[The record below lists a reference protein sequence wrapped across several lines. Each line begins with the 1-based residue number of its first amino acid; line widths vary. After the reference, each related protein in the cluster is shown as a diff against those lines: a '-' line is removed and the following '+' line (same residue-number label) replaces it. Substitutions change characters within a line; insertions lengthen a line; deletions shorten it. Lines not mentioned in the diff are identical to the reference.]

1 MSPAR
6 TTYDVV
12 VAGGGHNGLVAAT
25 YLSRAGLAVLVLER
39 LDHLG
44 GAAVAA
50 PSFPGHAARVSR
62 HAQLASIPASVV
74 ADLGLDLD
82 LLPRPE
88 PAYPPLSP
96 PSASYDAW
104 REVWADAV
112 DLAHVVE
119 ATVLEPLPLEREVRE
134 RLDPGLWRDF
144 VTTPLATTL
153 EQRIDD
159 DLTRGL
165 VGATA
170 LAGASF
176 SLAEPSLR
184 GNRSFLHHALGL
196 ARGGWRVPRG
206 GMGAV
211 TAALAASAS
220 DAGVE
225 VVTGAGVSAVRGSDD
240 AAEVTWHD
248 GEQFHTVATR
258 WVLADVAPWVLRI
271 LLGEGDDPETK
282 PEGAQVKVDLLLDR
296 LPDLASGDDP
306 AAAFAGTLRL
316 DSGLDAIEAAAA
328 AAAAGEVPD
337 APPLE
342 VHCPTLV
349 DRSPLGA
356 HAPDGQHLLSLL
368 VQHVPVSL
376 FTTDVVARQG
386 LVVERALA
394 TLDRHLTAPLES
406 CVARDAD
413 GQPCIEARLPHD
425 VEAELG
431 MPGGHPFHGDLDWPW
446 APNRALLDTP
456 ARQWGVAS
464 DVGSV
469 LVCGAGARRGG
480 GVTGIA
486 GHNAAQAVLAA
497 H

>member
-1 MSPAR
+1 
-6 TTYDVV
+6 

-25 YLSRAGLAVLVLER
+25 YLGRAGLSVLVLER
-39 LDHLG
+39 LGHLG
-44 GAAVAA
+44 GAAVADSPFA
-50 PSFPGHAARVSR
+50 GRAARVSR
-62 HAQLASIPASVV
+62 HAQLASIPGPVV
-74 ADLGLDLD
+74 SDLGLDIELVV
-82 LLPRPE
+82 RPE
-88 PAYPPLSP
+88 PAYPPLAP
-96 PSASYDAW
+96 PPTAYDAW
-104 REVWADAV
+104 RELWADAA
-112 DLAHVVE
+112 DLAHAVE
-119 ATVLEPLPLEREVRE
+119 ATVLEPLPVERAVRE

-153 EQRIDD
+153 AERLDD
-159 DLTRGL
+159 DLARGL
-165 VGATA
+165 VGAHA
-170 LAGASF
+170 LAGSSF

-184 GNRSFLHHALGL
+184 GNRSFLHHALGV

-211 TAALAASAS
+211 TDALAKAAA

-225 VVTGAGVSAVRGSDD
+225 LVTGAGVSAVRGSDD

-248 GEQFHTVATR
+248 GEQFRTVTTR

-271 LLGEGDDPETK
+271 LLGEPDDPETK
-282 PEGAQVKVDLLLDR
+282 PEGAQLKVDLLLDR
-296 LPDLASGDDP
+296 LPALASGDDP
-306 AAAFAGTLRL
+306 ATAFAGTLRI

-328 AAAAGEVPD
+328 AAAAGEVPE
-337 APPLE
+337 APPVE

-356 HAPDGQHLLSLL
+356 DAPEGQHLLSLV
-368 VQHVPVSL
+368 VQHVPASL
-376 FTTDVVARQG
+376 FAEDVVARQG
-386 LVVERALA
+386 LVVEGALA
-394 TLDRHLTAPLES
+394 SLDRHLAEPLET